1 MFYSHENFKKYK
13 NETPYGPEHVQVTT
27 ERFEARPVLWICTG
41 FNADPDPDTGFD
53 DQNLLNLQLKK
64 LIFF

>member
-1 MFYSHENFKKYK
+1 VPAEK
-13 NETPYGPEHVQVTT
+13 
-27 ERFEARPVLWICTG
+27 FEARPVLWICTG

>member
-1 MFYSHENFKKYK
+1 MGALGGGGGGVKPS
-13 NETPYGPEHVQVTT
+13 TEHARLAA

-41 FNADPDPDTGFD
+41 FTADPDPDTGFD

-64 LIFF
+64 TEFFLK